1 MMMVMIPDDDCDA
14 AAADDDDGDDDGDDD
29 DDAAVWCTFAL
40 HGKFAPGLAPEW
52 RLEKLCRQ
60 ETPNSVGGRK
70 SMCQI
75 QATVAMEQ

>member
-1 MMMVMIPDDDCDA
+1 MMMVMIPDDDCDDDA
-14 AAADDDDGDDDGDDD
+14 AAADDDDDDDD

-52 RLEKLCRQ
+52 QLEKFYRQ

-70 SMCQI
+70 SMRQI